1 MTQIKIRNFPIQRT
15 QKHKTC
21 FVNKLYLYQLMDH
34 GLLTV
39 NVIIPIP
46 DQLLLLFLFHS
57 IRRAPVYDDDND
69 IDELLK

>member
-1 MTQIKIRNFPIQRT
+1 
-15 QKHKTC
+15 
-21 FVNKLYLYQLMDH
+21 MDH

-46 DQLLLLFLFHS
+46 YQLLLLFLFHS
-57 IRRAPVYDDDND
+57 IRRAPVYDNDND